1 LPVIYDDFD
10 QVNDLN
16 RLRHAIPHK
25 IRNL

>member
-1 LPVIYDDFD
+1 VIYDDFD